1 MNRLISSAEQAC
13 IKVATV
19 MQPEPGV
26 DLGGAFSMTMMLTL
40 SNVERVPLNGGG
52 ANQPLQERPLI
63 KIINPG
69 GDRAEDIV
77 LSALLRRCACR
88 VGGSDADNITPPV
101 FVNVE
106 DILFFPDGAQLNEHN
121 ENEKNGRRKAG
132 VQSATKKEQNLS
144 QEVMISFE

>member
-1 MNRLISSAEQAC
+1 M
-13 IKVATV
+13 
-19 MQPEPGV
+19 
-26 DLGGAFSMTMMLTL
+26 
-40 SNVERVPLNGGG
+40 
-52 ANQPLQERPLI
+52 I

-121 ENEKNGRRKAG
+121 ENEKSGHRKAR
-132 VQSATKKEQNLS
+132 VQSATEKEQNLL
-144 QEVMISFE
+144 QEIMISFG